1 MNNRKLIVLSAII
14 FPCYLISAEPSA
26 FGAGDLSNP
35 TPYGLTSTEA
45 TILETKK
52 NLNKIVVKSNNQA
65 NEVDSLR
72 ERIDG
77 LQTIIEGL
85 SLSSR
90 ENKLK
95 IKSLNDEYTLQRNN
109 NSEYD
114 KRITESVQENS
125 KDIEKIK
132 LQISE
137 MSKIIDQINA
147 SYITK
152 EEFNNLVNDVNKFK
166 DLVAKELKTGVKPS
180 TKKDKSEN
188 LSNTEI
194 ETKAKDLYN
203 KKNYNESIEY
213 YKDLIAKNYK
223 PAYSHYMVGEI
234 EYYRN
239 NYAEAIAY
247 FKKSA
252 SLYSKASYMSTL
264 MLHTAISMDKSGDK
278 KNAKTFYDA
287 IISQYPDSN
296 QAKIAKS
303 KLNSIK

>member
-1 MNNRKLIVLSAII
+1 MNNRKLIVLSTII
-14 FPCYLISAEPSA
+14 FPFYLISAEPSA

-35 TPYGLTSTEA
+35 NPYGLTSTEA

-95 IKSLNDEYTLQRNN
+95 IKSLNDEYILQNN
-109 NSEYD
+109 NNGEFD
-114 KRITESVQENS
+114 KRITEALQENS
-125 KDIEKIK
+125 KEIEKIK

-137 MSKIIDQINA
+137 MSKVIDQINT

-152 EEFNNLVNDVNKFK
+152 GEFNSLVNDINKFK
-166 DLVAKELKTGVKPS
+166 DLVAKELKTGIKS
-180 TKKDKSEN
+180 KKTKSEN
-188 LSNTEI
+188 LSNSDI
-194 ETKAKDLYN
+194 ETKAKDLYD
-203 KKNYNESIEY
+203 KKHYDESIEY
-213 YKDLIAKNYK
+213 YKELVAKNYK
-223 PAYSHYMVGEI
+223 PARSHYMVGEI

-252 SLYSKASYMSTL
+252 SLLNNASYMPTL

-287 IISQYPDSN
+287 IITQYPDSN
-296 QAKIAKS
+296 QAKIAKK
-303 KLNSIK
+303 KLSSIK

>member
-1 MNNRKLIVLSAII
+1 MNNRKLVVLSAII

-35 TPYGLTSTEA
+35 NPYGLTSTEA

-95 IKSLNDEYTLQRNN
+95 IKSLNDEYKLQNNN

-114 KRITESVQENS
+114 KRITEALQENS
-125 KDIEKIK
+125 KEIEKIK

-137 MSKIIDQINA
+137 MSKIIDQINT
-147 SYITK
+147 SYIKK
-152 EEFNNLVNDVNKFK
+152 EEFNSLVNDVNKFK
-166 DLVAKELKTGVKPS
+166 DLVAKELKTGVKS
-180 TKKDKSEN
+180 KKTKSEN

-194 ETKAKDLYN
+194 ETKAKDLYD
-203 KKNYNESIEY
+203 KKKYDESIEY
-213 YKDLIAKNYK
+213 YKDLITKNYK

-234 EYYRN
+234 EYYKN
-239 NYAEAIAY
+239 NHAEAIAY

-252 SLYSKASYMSTL
+252 SLYSKASYMPTL

-287 IISQYPDSN
+287 IVTQYPDSN